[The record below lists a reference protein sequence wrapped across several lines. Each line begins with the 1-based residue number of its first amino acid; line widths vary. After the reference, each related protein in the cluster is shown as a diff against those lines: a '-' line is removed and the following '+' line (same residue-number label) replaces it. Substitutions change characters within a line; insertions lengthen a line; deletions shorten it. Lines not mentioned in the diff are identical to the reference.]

1 MRPNTPDFG
10 SLRHQMKKFLIINGP
25 NLNMLGTREPNI
37 YGSLTLSE
45 IKKYTEDRLR
55 AHKTE
60 LYWFESNIE
69 GEIVDRI
76 QRAVSEDFTAL
87 VINPAAYS
95 HTSIAI
101 LDALK
106 LLKCKIIE
114 VHLTNTH
121 RREEFRQVKLT
132 AKASDIIIEGLGKD
146 AYYLAIYSQLI

>member
-10 SLRHQMKKFLIINGP
+10 SLRNQMKQFLIINGP
-25 NLNMLGTREPNI
+25 NLNMLGAREPSI
-37 YGSLTLSE
+37 YGSLTFNE
-45 IKKYTEDRLR
+45 IKKYTEERLETQEVKL
-55 AHKTE
+55 H
-60 LYWFESNIE
+60 WFQSNIE
-69 GEIVDRI
+69 GEIVERI
-76 QRAVSEDFTAL
+76 QGAVSENFTAL

-95 HTSIAI
+95 HTSVAI